1 VHLVVPLTQF
11 HQSNN
16 KPIRYTHRF
25 APLAALC

>member
-1 VHLVVPLTQF
+1 LVVPFTQF

-16 KPIRYTHRF
+16 KPIRYTNRF